1 MWFAMESQEFKKL
14 SLGNVLRKKKW
25 YDFQKMEN
33 TIFVGPFCSNLGNN
47 LHKNQADFRISSPL
61 TSCKKLKQANEQ
73 ILRKTLAS

>member
-1 MWFAMESQEFKKL
+1 
-14 SLGNVLRKKKW
+14 
-25 YDFQKMEN
+25 MEN